1 MKGIQLEVTKYLTND
16 DIFGFSWNGK
26 KDEKDY
32 IKTYTMLSPP
42 TIVAKETQFGDG
54 KYELTTDQY
63 EQP

>member
-1 MKGIQLEVTKYLTND
+1 MKTIKLELTKYLTND
-16 DIFGFSWNGK
+16 DIFGFSWNGN
-26 KDEKDY
+26 KDENNF

-54 KYELTTDQY
+54 KYELTTDQN